1 MYIKNKHCYDFQLRD
16 FSTPGLFDDF
26 VDMTYI
32 ITSHKYLER
41 NKKVELELQKLI
53 PTRKIYFVYNSTYKT
68 CNKILPQQI
77 PPYDLKDANLNIMHH
92 SLENGFNNILILEN
106 DFFYSDFLLNNV
118 KNKEVV
124 REIKD
129 FFNDPYYSE
138 KPFAYNLG
146 PNVQLLY
153 HNIFSKYKNTNTL
166 LLGAAAHAV
175 IYNKKIQLEIVKEN
189 GNLITNIFPDFDKNI
204 DAYILFNYDVY
215 FYNKPLIIQIW
226 KDTENSNNWTNT
238 KLLNDIIKLYNNKL
252 FKLDANPELGLSI
265 QYKFLFFMNYLFGFI
280 IFVFISWILYYFV
293 SRISSTKKIKTI
305 FRVKTK

>member
-1 MYIKNKHCYDFQLRD
+1 MYIQNKYCYDFQLRD

-32 ITSHKYLER
+32 ITSHKDLER

-53 PTRKIYFVYNSTYKT
+53 PTRKLYFVYNSTYKT

-92 SLENGFNNILILEN
+92 SLENRFNNILILEN
-106 DFFYSDFLLNNV
+106 DFFYSKLLLNNV
-118 KNKEVV
+118 KNKEIV

-129 FFNDPYYSE
+129 FFNDSSNSE
-138 KPFAYNLG
+138 TSFAYNLG

-153 HNIFSKYKNTNTL
+153 HNIFSKYKNTNKL
-166 LLGAAAHAV
+166 LLGAGTHAV

-215 FYNKPLIIQIW
+215 FYNKPLIVQIW
-226 KDTENSNNWTNT
+226 NDTENSNHWT
-238 KLLNDIIKLYNNKL
+238 KMKILKDMIKLHNTL
-252 FKLDANPELGLSI
+252 FKLDTNPELGLSI
-265 QYKFLFFMNYLFGFI
+265 QYKFVFFISYLFTFL
-280 IFVFISWILYYFV
+280 IFVFICWILCYFF
-293 SRISSTKKIKTI
+293 SRIFSTKKK
-305 FRVKTK
+305 FKNKTKL